1 VREDRPGDKRLV
13 AYVVGHDGAGVDV
26 TVLAGHAGGRLPDYM
41 VPSAFVVLDG
51 LPITGNG
58 KLDRR
63 ALPEPVLGRS
73 SVYRPPVTMQQETL
87 CSLFGNALGIAQVG
101 VDDSF
106 FDLGGQSLSGIRLVN
121 TINEALGA
129 ELSLD
134 QLFDFP
140 TVTEIDRCLRE

>member
-1 VREDRPGDKRLV
+1 V
-13 AYVVGHDGAGVDV
+13 
-26 TVLAGHAGGRLPDYM
+26 LPDYM
-41 VPSAFVVLDG
+41 VPSAFVVLDS
-51 LPITGNG
+51 LPLTPNG

>member
-1 VREDRPGDKRLV
+1 VAYLV
-13 AYVVGHDGAGVDV
+13 AADSVVPGSSELRSW
-26 TVLAGHAGGRLPDYM
+26 LAQALPDYM
-41 VPSAFVVLDG
+41 VPSAFVVLDS
-51 LPITGNG
+51 LPLTPNG